1 MLLWACPVSLL
12 GLAYLLLLACLLL
25 GPPRRGRYCERDAR
39 GHYLEPPS
47 RAPAI
52 ILNHQ
57 RYELGGPQPACS
69 RQVPLKPCLMQIN
82 ENSI

>member
-25 GPPRRGRYCERDAR
+25 GPPRRGRYCERNAR

-57 RYELGGPQPACS
+57 RYELGGPPQRPQRTSVS
-69 RQVPLKPCLMQIN
+69 RALPN
-82 ENSI
+82 AA